1 MNNKIIVFIIWII
14 MVIIWNYGVPDA
26 IPLYDVVVAIILSLI
41 SIKLNKIKF

>member
-41 SIKLNKIKF
+41 SVKLNKIKF